1 MVAQET
7 FTLCSNSPDTDM
19 TGSTGLS
26 NTGEFLEVDWN
37 SCKIEKI
44 GKMCKLRKVI
54 GKQVRLVRE
63 ARNIPALYQK
73 KATTVTI

>member
-54 GKQVRLVRE
+54 GK
-63 ARNIPALYQK
+63 
-73 KATTVTI
+73 